1 MKNLEKKPL
10 ILAII
15 GKGGKKNQTLLY

>member
-1 MKNLEKKPL
+1 MKNLEKNPL